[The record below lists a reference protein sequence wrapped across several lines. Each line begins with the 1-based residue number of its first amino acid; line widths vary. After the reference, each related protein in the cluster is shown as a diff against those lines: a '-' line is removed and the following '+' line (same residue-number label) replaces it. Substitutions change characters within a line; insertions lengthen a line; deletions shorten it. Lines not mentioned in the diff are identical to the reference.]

1 MADEPHTPS
10 TQTHPPTQPDPEPR
24 EETIARV
31 VEESG
36 QAQEITAHEESQD
49 PTTRRG
55 ANRTIIRTGL
65 AWAAVGAV
73 VGAIAGLIL
82 SIAPGPFE
90 TDDVGDAIAYTFGL
104 AAALFVVVGVVA
116 TLILLAREDGR
127 VEREVERK
135 TGRRPDDALAGPI
148 DPEHDIKGR

>member
-1 MADEPHTPS
+1 MMADEPHTPS

-24 EETIARV
+24 EETIARA

-36 QAQEITAHEESQD
+36 QAQEVTAHEEGQD

-55 ANRTIIRTGL
+55 ANRTVVMAGL

-73 VGAIAGLIL
+73 VGAIAGLVL

-90 TDDVGDAIAYTFGL
+90 TDDVVDAIAYMFGL
-104 AAALFVVVGVVA
+104 AAAMFIVVGVLA

-127 VEREVERK
+127 VEREVEEK
-135 TGRRPDDALAGPI
+135 TGREPEGLAGPS